1 MGNKHKRGI
10 KIVILTCFLIIVFFL
25 LAYYFF
31 QFIKRMK
38 WDIVSFDVISLKII
52 IRCIF
57 LYIISLKYYYI
68 NFILGQFRI
77 SKKIHLKISFLS
89 HNKEKKRSHSIF
101 FFSSYFRIPTTSLP
115 SQDRNKR
122 SYHSQQSEK
131 KRRVYS
137 WNVYEFKWTRSFRVP
152 VDRFK
157 LSDRFRGKPRYRV
170 TNTRNPLTRKYISG
184 CDSSRA
190 SSNLNKLD
198 PSVYLC

>member
-1 MGNKHKRGI
+1 MGEMGNKHKRGI

-38 WDIVSFDVISLKII
+38 WDVISLKII

-101 FFSSYFRIPTTSLP
+101 FFFLLSYSNNLSPVAR
-115 SQDRNKR
+115 
-122 SYHSQQSEK
+122 SQQTKLPLAAVRK
-131 KRRVYS
+131 KKEGY
-137 WNVYEFKWTRSFRVP
+137 TRET
-152 VDRFK
+152 
-157 LSDRFRGKPRYRV
+157 Y
-170 TNTRNPLTRKYISG
+170 T
-184 CDSSRA
+184 
-190 SSNLNKLD
+190 NLNEPD
-198 PSVYLC
+198 PSAFRWIVSN

>member
-1 MGNKHKRGI
+1 MALSRVGEMGNKHKRGI

-101 FFSSYFRIPTTSLP
+101 FFFLLSYSNNLSPVAR
-115 SQDRNKR
+115 
-122 SYHSQQSEK
+122 SQQTKLPLAAVRK
-131 KRRVYS
+131 KKEGY
-137 WNVYEFKWTRSFRVP
+137 TRET
-152 VDRFK
+152 
-157 LSDRFRGKPRYRV
+157 Y
-170 TNTRNPLTRKYISG
+170 T
-184 CDSSRA
+184 
-190 SSNLNKLD
+190 NLNEPD
-198 PSVYLC
+198 PSAFRWIVSN

>member
-1 MGNKHKRGI
+1 MALSRVGEMGNKHKRGI

-38 WDIVSFDVISLKII
+38 WDVISLKII

-101 FFSSYFRIPTTSLP
+101 FFFLLSYSNNLSPVAR
-115 SQDRNKR
+115 
-122 SYHSQQSEK
+122 SQQTKLPLAAVRK
-131 KRRVYS
+131 KKKGILVKRIR
-137 WNVYEFKWTRSFRVP
+137 
-152 VDRFK
+152 
-157 LSDRFRGKPRYRV
+157 
-170 TNTRNPLTRKYISG
+170 I
-184 CDSSRA
+184 
-190 SSNLNKLD
+190 
-198 PSVYLC
+198 

>member
-1 MGNKHKRGI
+1 M
-10 KIVILTCFLIIVFFL
+10 TCFLIIVFFL

-101 FFSSYFRIPTTSLP
+101 FFFLPTFVFQQPLSRRKIATNEATTRSS
-115 SQDRNKR
+115 QK
-122 SYHSQQSEK
+122 K

>member
-1 MGNKHKRGI
+1 M
-10 KIVILTCFLIIVFFL
+10 TCFLIIVFFL

-101 FFSSYFRIPTTSLP
+101 FFFLLSYSNNLSPVAR
-115 SQDRNKR
+115 
-122 SYHSQQSEK
+122 SQQTKLPLAAVRK

-184 CDSSRA
+184 CDSGRA

>member
-1 MGNKHKRGI
+1 MALSRVGEMGNKHKRGI

-38 WDIVSFDVISLKII
+38 WDVISLKII

-101 FFSSYFRIPTTSLP
+101 FSSYFRIPTTSLP

-131 KRRVYS
+131 KKKGILVKRIR
-137 WNVYEFKWTRSFRVP
+137 
-152 VDRFK
+152 
-157 LSDRFRGKPRYRV
+157 
-170 TNTRNPLTRKYISG
+170 I
-184 CDSSRA
+184 
-190 SSNLNKLD
+190 
-198 PSVYLC
+198 

>member
-1 MGNKHKRGI
+1 MALSRVGEMGNKHKRGI

-38 WDIVSFDVISLKII
+38 WDVISLKII

-131 KRRVYS
+131 KKKGILVKRIR
-137 WNVYEFKWTRSFRVP
+137 
-152 VDRFK
+152 
-157 LSDRFRGKPRYRV
+157 
-170 TNTRNPLTRKYISG
+170 I
-184 CDSSRA
+184 
-190 SSNLNKLD
+190 
-198 PSVYLC
+198 

>member
-1 MGNKHKRGI
+1 MALSRVGEMGNKHKRGI

-101 FFSSYFRIPTTSLP
+101 FFFSSYFRIPTTSLP

-131 KRRVYS
+131 KKKGILVKRIR
-137 WNVYEFKWTRSFRVP
+137 
-152 VDRFK
+152 
-157 LSDRFRGKPRYRV
+157 
-170 TNTRNPLTRKYISG
+170 I
-184 CDSSRA
+184 
-190 SSNLNKLD
+190 
-198 PSVYLC
+198 